1 MEFLTQV
8 TQQLS
13 QADGRENMQAVL
25 EQLSKNGL
33 DALARS
39 ENINFPRA
47 VSRMKKVEMISILL
61 DEFVRRLDVASE
73 QKNLANNSGTTELQ
87 PEDTTAEKHV
97 CDYNTQCVQSA
108 IQDVQNNVD
117 VQPDTE
123 ALPDD
128 FIPVQEVSSLP
139 AVPVVEEY
147 LPANTPKVMHW
158 AFKWRYM
165 HWDDF
170 SQYSDEHLI
179 AAGLFLGL
187 KFSPSISRDEAIKI
201 LDERMRLI
209 LQQTPDEETAACY
222 CQDVQKPITPVAPQH
237 KTSLSTLLVQANHE
251 VDAPLFTTEEMKAL
265 TRQAFMETRKIA
277 EKFTAKTSWRGH
289 MVSVKKYPADQ
300 SRQYKIQF

>member
-33 DALARS
+33 DTLARS
-39 ENINFPRA
+39 ENIDFPRA
-47 VSRMKKVEMISILL
+47 VSRMKKAEMISILL

-73 QKNLANNSGTTELQ
+73 QKNLANNSEAAELQ

-97 CDYNTQCVQSA
+97 GDYNTQCVQSA
-108 IQDVQNNVD
+108 IQDVQNNGD

-158 AFKWRYM
+158 AFKWRYE

-222 CQDVQKPITPVAPQH
+222 CQDVQKPLTPVAPQH

-277 EKFTAKTSWRGH
+277 EKFVHKCTWRGR
-289 MVSVKKYPADQ
+289 MVSPRKQPADQ